1 MQHSFDAETQFAL
14 NSIMIRS
21 QNRGLVL
28 NQPKSV
34 GKKNENMGV
43 LEILDAL
50 ILKESKI
57 PDCNSKLLNLLTFLR

>member
-1 MQHSFDAETQFAL
+1 
-14 NSIMIRS
+14 MIRS